1 MEEEGVYLKEVKIST
16 EYIELEQLL
25 KFTGTVQRGSDA
37 KMVISSG
44 AVLVNGQAELRRGKK
59 LRPGDIVEYGGDVF
73 KII

>member
-59 LRPGDIVEYGGDVF
+59 LRTGDIVEYGGDVF

>member
-1 MEEEGVYLKEVKIST
+1 MKEVKIST

-59 LRPGDIVEYGGDVF
+59 LRPGDIVEYGGNVF

>member
-1 MEEEGVYLKEVKIST
+1 VEEEGVYLKEVKIST

>member
-1 MEEEGVYLKEVKIST
+1 MKEVKIST

-44 AVLVNGQAELRRGKK
+44 VVLVNGQAELRRGKK

>member
-59 LRPGDIVEYGGDVF
+59 LRPGDIVEYGGNVF